1 MYPSKSVFEPAKSI
15 RRTLCNIARGTD
27 LSWERHRF
35 WYTHS
40 NNILHQLKTSLL
52 KDWINK
58 SSYLSSSTSISRS
71 LSFSRLNSRCSVFLQ
86 SGWRYLK
93 FFIFWWV
100 HIAALLQW
108 LSRCGAFDE
117 RRDDSKCFL
126 GLRGGL
132 VFAASIAR
140 FRAVLLENAS
150 RTALGEGTGTL

>member
-1 MYPSKSVFEPAKSI
+1 MKNSLQYSTRDWSQL
-15 RRTLCNIARGTD
+15 RTTPVLVYTLEQYTPPIKNF
-27 LSWERHRF
+27 SSERLNK
-35 WYTHS
+35 W
-40 NNILHQLKTSLL
+40 KT
-52 KDWINK
+52 
-58 SSYLSSSTSISRS
+58 YLSSSTSISRS
-71 LSFSRLNSRCSVFLQ
+71 LSFSRLNSCCSILLQ

-108 LSRCGAFDE
+108 LSPCGAFDE
-117 RRDDSKCFL
+117 RRDDSKFFL

-132 VFAASIAR
+132 VFAVSIAR